1 MSGPRSTTFKLA
13 VFDVAGTTVLDGDAV
28 VECLGKVLERRTAVS
43 RRQVLEVMGLPKP
56 VAIRQLLASSGNVV
70 GTVLDAAVNQAHE
83 EFRQS
88 MVQRYRESDIAPADG
103 AEQVFAALRRAGVR
117 VALDTG
123 FSRDILDTV
132 LMRLGWDGDRRV
144 DFTIASDEVGRGRPH
159 PDLIYRAMALAGVAD
174 PEWVAKIGDTPSDME
189 EGLAAG
195 CGLVAGV
202 TYGTHTGEELDGPG
216 VQIIDRLTDLLPLI
230 GIGAA

>member
-1 MSGPRSTTFKLA
+1 MSGPSSTAFKLA

-28 VECLGKVLERRTAVS
+28 VECLGKVLEKRAPVS

-56 VAIRQLLASSGNVV
+56 VAIRQLLAASGSVV
-70 GTVLDAAVNQAHE
+70 GPLLDAAVDDAHD
-83 EFRQS
+83 EFRRA
-88 MVQRYRESDIAPADG
+88 MVQRYRDGFIAPADG
-103 AEQVFAALRRAGVR
+103 VEHVFAALRGAGVR

-132 LMRLGWDGDRRV
+132 LRRMGWDGDRTV
-144 DFTIASDEVGRGRPH
+144 DFTIASDEVERGRPH
-159 PDLIYRAMALAGVAD
+159 PDLIYRAMALATVAD
-174 PEWVAKIGDTPSDME
+174 SRWVAKIGDTPSDME

-202 TYGTHTGEELDGPG
+202 TYGTHTAEQLDGPG
-216 VQIIDRLTDLLPLI
+216 VQIINRLADLLPLV